1 MTTKQLNKRMVM
13 VSDIPLNE
21 VLNSF
26 EESISEKDIVDF
38 ILELVARS
46 LSQEN
51 VIDLK
56 IKLNKIV

>member
-1 MTTKQLNKRMVM
+1 MVM